1 MTSSGDY
8 KADYIWVSEKGEIQV
23 YLNVID
29 ENPAKFVP
37 YNDGKFVATGVG
49 SSRDEIRLA
58 DIK

>member
-1 MTSSGDY
+1 MTSSGDN

-37 YNDGKFVATGVG
+37 YNDGKFVASGMG
-49 SSRDEIRLA
+49 DSRDEI
-58 DIK
+58 